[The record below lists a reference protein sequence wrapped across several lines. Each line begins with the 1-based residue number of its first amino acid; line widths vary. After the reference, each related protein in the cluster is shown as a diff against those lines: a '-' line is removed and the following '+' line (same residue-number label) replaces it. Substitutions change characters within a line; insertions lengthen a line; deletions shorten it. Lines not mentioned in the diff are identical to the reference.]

1 MDTSTSS
8 MRPFVVKDLVQ
19 TVMDRKAM
27 SFDDAVSYVYS
38 SDLYMK
44 LLDEDAKMWYWS
56 TATLYDML
64 EEEKYYKRRKKVT
77 GKKLM
82 FRVFCL
88 EAYCDKLDMRLGAG
102 LSAALKGR
110 VMISAGKKPYFAVKI
125 DRKGGKDGL
134 DTLREALETA
144 VAVKAEMEKESE

>member
-64 EEEKYYKRRKKVT
+64 EEEKYYKRRTKVT
-77 GKKLM
+77 DKKLM

-88 EAYCDKLDMRLGAG
+88 EAYCDKLDMYHEDV
-102 LSAALKGR
+102 LSVFRQYDVFDFLDDTFEVLHTQDEVYIIETIQR
-110 VMISAGKKPYFAVKI
+110 YIKK
-125 DRKGGKDGL
+125 RR
-134 DTLREALETA
+134 RER
-144 VAVKAEMEKESE
+144 